1 MVLQVE
7 FQENGEKKECKCNQD
22 ECDYCK
28 SGKCTR
34 TGKIYFRLC
43 GIEDKGIWCYSTKSK
58 GIDNIGN
65 YLKLKQE
72 QGIDITKSYFL
83 LELHEKNGP
92 SGKVYVP
99 DIRIVEENIPKNMS
113 NKTDNMNDSLN
124 KSKLY
129 EYISGS
135 WAEYNN
141 QKIPM
146 LIFKNADGKE
156 SPLYILKDANK
167 KILHLAPGTVIGITK
182 FKKNKN
188 NMIFL
193 EDYNIVKAVE
203 KKKENKKAV

>member
-1 MVLQVE
+1 M
-7 FQENGEKKECKCNQD
+7 
-22 ECDYCK
+22 
-28 SGKCTR
+28 
-34 TGKIYFRLC
+34 
-43 GIEDKGIWCYSTKSK
+43 
-58 GIDNIGN
+58 
-65 YLKLKQE
+65 KQE

-99 DIRIVEENIPKNMS
+99 DIKIVEENTPKNMS

-135 WAEYNN
+135 WADYNN

-182 FKKNKN
+182 FRKNKN